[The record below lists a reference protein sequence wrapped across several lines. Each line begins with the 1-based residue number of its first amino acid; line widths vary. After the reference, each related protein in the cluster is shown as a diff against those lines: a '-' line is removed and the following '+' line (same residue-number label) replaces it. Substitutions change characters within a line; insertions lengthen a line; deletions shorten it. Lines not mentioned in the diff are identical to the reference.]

1 VTNNAANCALAR
13 SIISKKY
20 PFIVNTRC
28 IAHCVNLITKDIL
41 EHDFLK
47 KVLKSCNEIVKFFNK
62 SHQGKALLVKCAKN
76 FNIEDGGLKTWVEMR
91 WTTIFDAADSVLHL
105 KLVLEKIADEH
116 KDIVKENIVKT
127 ITSCGFFHDINS
139 VLKVLKPLKKTILSI
154 EASNTTFADCFIA
167 LIRLASTINC

>member
-1 VTNNAANCALAR
+1 MLQ
-13 SIISKKY
+13 
-20 PFIVNTRC
+20 IV
-28 IAHCVNLITKDIL
+28 LLL
-41 EHDFLK
+41 E
-47 KVLKSCNEIVKFFNK
+47 